1 MKKELAASVYN
12 FNHEEY
18 LKELSIFLN
27 KIGSFETGTATEAV
41 ADIITGKKR
50 RTMRI
55 KKIH

>member
-27 KIGSFETGTATEAV
+27 KIGSFETGTATKRLR
-41 ADIITGKKR
+41 ILLQGKEKDYAN
-50 RTMRI
+50 